1 MQIEHHKVI
10 DAKQKENGATVIIEY
25 DENDYVTEKE
35 KIQSEYGNSEYIDYG
50 TYGKC
55 LIGFEYEGYR
65 FIYINRYEPPFP
77 QSLMLIDTN
86 DGEQKIAFVC
96 YGNTEVQLEKKQN
109 GSIWSKIAAGGNL
122 KHVSHHEI

>member
-35 KIQSEYGNSEYIDYG
+35 KIQSEYGNGEYIDYG

-86 DGEQKIAFVC
+86 DGEQKNCFCLLQEHRGSVREK
-96 YGNTEVQLEKKQN
+96 TEREYLEQN
-109 GSIWSKIAAGGNL
+109 CGWRKFKTRFAP
-122 KHVSHHEI
+122 